1 LYYYIAPFIFS
12 FVLSLSLTSLTKR
25 AALRYGKI
33 ARPSEDRWHS
43 SPTALFGGVA
53 IYLTFLIATLIFI
66 TPVTKEF
73 LGILAGSTFL
83 FAVGIVD
90 DLHPIKPY
98 SKLIAQIAAAI
109 VAIFFGIRI
118 EMFTPMLAVPLT
130 ILWIVAITNAF
141 NLLDNMDGLSAGIAL
156 ITAGVLSVVSAM
168 QGRWELVVISL
179 VIAGTCLGFLRYN
192 FNPAS
197 IFMGDCGS
205 MFLGYT
211 IGALSIAGTYR
222 HASNL
227 VVTMA
232 VPVLIVAIPI
242 FDTMLVTVMRKLTG
256 RAVSQGGKDHI
267 SHRLVILGLS
277 EKQAVL
283 LLYFLSLITG
293 IIAIVYPHFN
303 LYMIIVVGA
312 LVLVGLFSLGI
323 FLGDAKVYS
332 KEEMELAREKI
343 MGKNSN
349 VVFDTTIFYKRQV
362 VEILIDFILV
372 TVAYISA
379 YLLRFE
385 GTVSEQNTHL
395 IAKSLPVLLLAQLV
409 SFYYVG
415 LYKKMWRYIGLSD
428 VGSIIRAVTMGTL
441 ITVVILVLNWRF
453 SGYSRA
459 VFVIYW
465 MAAIGLVTGIRL
477 ALRLFREHFAEIQKS
492 KGKRVLIFGAGDAG
506 SSLLKEIKNNP
517 ELHFKVVGFI
527 DDDIKKINRKIH
539 GKTVIGSGA
548 DLAKTAKDR
557 DIEEVLIAISG
568 LSEEGLH
575 RIQSL
580 CKDSGLPC
588 IRMGKML

>member
-1 LYYYIAPFIFS
+1 
-12 FVLSLSLTSLTKR
+12 
-25 AALRYGKI
+25 
-33 ARPSEDRWHS
+33 
-43 SPTALFGGVA
+43 
-53 IYLTFLIATLIFI
+53 FI

-98 SKLIAQIAAAI
+98 SKLVAQIAAAI
-109 VAIFFGIRI
+109 IAIFFGIRI
-118 EMFTPMLAVPLT
+118 EMFSPIFAVPLT
-130 ILWIVAITNAF
+130 VLWIVAVTNAF

-156 ITAGVLSVVSAM
+156 ITTGVLSVVSAM
-168 QGRWELVVISL
+168 QGRWELVVVSL

-211 IGALSIAGTYR
+211 IGALSIAGTYQ

-227 VVTMA
+227 VVTMT

-256 RAVSQGGKDHI
+256 RAVSRGGKDHI
-267 SHRLVILGLS
+267 SHRLVLLGLS

-283 LLYFLSLITG
+283 LLYLLSLITG

-303 LYMIIVVGA
+303 FYVITVVGA
-312 LVLVGLFSLGI
+312 LVLVGLFSLGL

-332 KEEMELAREKI
+332 KEEMDIAREKT
-343 MGKNSN
+343 MGKNNN
-349 VVFDTTIFYKRQV
+349 VLFDTTIFYKRQV
-362 VEILIDFILV
+362 VEILIDFILI

-395 IAKSLPVLLLAQLV
+395 IAKSLPILLLAQLV

-465 MAAIGLVTGIRL
+465 MAAIGLVTGVRL

-527 DDDIKKINRKIH
+527 DDDIKKVNRKIH

-548 DLAKTAKDR
+548 DLAKIAKDR

-575 RIQSL
+575 RLQSL

>member
-1 LYYYIAPFIFS
+1 
-12 FVLSLSLTSLTKR
+12 
-25 AALRYGKI
+25 
-33 ARPSEDRWHS
+33 
-43 SPTALFGGVA
+43 
-53 IYLTFLIATLIFI
+53 
-66 TPVTKEF
+66 
-73 LGILAGSTFL
+73 
-83 FAVGIVD
+83 
-90 DLHPIKPY
+90 
-98 SKLIAQIAAAI
+98 
-109 VAIFFGIRI
+109 
-118 EMFTPMLAVPLT
+118 M
-130 ILWIVAITNAF
+130 
-141 NLLDNMDGLSAGIAL
+141 
-156 ITAGVLSVVSAM
+156 
-168 QGRWELVVISL
+168 VISL

-211 IGALSIAGTYR
+211 IGALSITGTYQ

-267 SHRLVILGLS
+267 SHRLVLLGLS

-395 IAKSLPVLLLAQLV
+395 IAKSLPILLLAQLV

-465 MAAIGLVTGIRL
+465 MAAIGLVTGVRL

-506 SSLLKEIKNNP
+506 
-517 ELHFKVVGFI
+517 
-527 DDDIKKINRKIH
+527 
-539 GKTVIGSGA
+539 
-548 DLAKTAKDR
+548 
-557 DIEEVLIAISG
+557 
-568 LSEEGLH
+568 
-575 RIQSL
+575 
-580 CKDSGLPC
+580 
-588 IRMGKML
+588 

>member
-1 LYYYIAPFIFS
+1 
-12 FVLSLSLTSLTKR
+12 
-25 AALRYGKI
+25 
-33 ARPSEDRWHS
+33 
-43 SPTALFGGVA
+43 
-53 IYLTFLIATLIFI
+53 
-66 TPVTKEF
+66 
-73 LGILAGSTFL
+73 
-83 FAVGIVD
+83 VD

-109 VAIFFGIRI
+109 VAIFFGIKI
-118 EMFTPMLAVPLT
+118 EMFTPLLAVPLT

-156 ITAGVLSVVSAM
+156 ITAGVLSLVSAM
-168 QGRWELVVISL
+168 QGRWELAVVSL

-205 MFLGYT
+205 MFLGFT
-211 IGALSIAGTYR
+211 IGALSIAGTYQ

-227 VVTMA
+227 AVTMA

-283 LLYFLSLITG
+283 LLYLLSLITG
-293 IIAIVYPHFN
+293 IIAIIYPHFN
-303 LYMIIVVGA
+303 FYVIIVVGA

-332 KEEMELAREKI
+332 KEEMDLAREKI
-343 MGKNSN
+343 MGKNNSA
-349 VVFDTTIFYKRQV
+349 VFDTTIFYKRQV

-441 ITVVILVLNWRF
+441 ITVVILVLSWRF

-465 MAAIGLVTGIRL
+465 MTAIGLVTGVRL

-506 SSLLKEIKNNP
+506 SSLLREIKNNP
-517 ELHFKVVGFI
+517 ELNFKVAGFI

-539 GKTVIGSGA
+539 GKTVIGSGT
-548 DLAKTAKDR
+548 DLAKIARDR
-557 DIEEVLIAISG
+557 DIEEVLIAIPS
-568 LSEEGLH
+568 LSEDSFH

-588 IRMGKML
+588 RRMGKML